1 MNFKSESAAYEDIC
15 ETIIKSSATLYN
27 VLKYIYAAADSEFYK
42 VKAKD
47 IIRVGLSNLL
57 NAENLNLIGIRPD
70 DNNCKEMR
78 SPEYEEVLQII
89 IYSIAVRMP
98 LLKKVTAG
106 GDSLTDSQVK
116 EIYRKILL
124 KGAKNVDN
132 IVDETF
138 DDYRKYMRSN
148 DDTPAYNSDF
158 YKTFIFKNIPSLA
171 EINNKNLYILG
182 VSDVV
187 FPLFWYSFEDVIEKT
202 LAKHI

>member
-1 MNFKSESAAYEDIC
+1 MNFKSESAAYDDIC

-27 VLKYIYAAADSEFYK
+27 ILKYIYAAADSEFYK

-47 IIRVGLSNLL
+47 VIKVGFSNLL
-57 NAENLNLIGIRPD
+57 NFENLNLIGIRPN

-78 SPEYEEVLQII
+78 TAEYEEVLPII

-106 GDSLTDSQVK
+106 GDSLTDVQIK

-124 KGAKNVDN
+124 RGAKNTGN
-132 IVDETF
+132 IVDESF
-138 DDYRKYMRSN
+138 DDYKKYMKSN

-158 YKTFIFKNIPSLA
+158 YKTFIYKNIPALA
-171 EINNKNLYILG
+171 EISNKNLYILG

-187 FPLFWYSFEDVIEKT
+187 FPLFWYSYEEEIEKT